1 MGVYR
6 DKMTC
11 MQDMDDMDELIWNNA
26 CRFNINEFCHSGGFT
41 SEALQEFI
49 DLAKEGFKH
58 REEKQV

>member
-1 MGVYR
+1 MGMYR
-6 DKMTC
+6 DKITC
-11 MQDMDDMDELIWNNA
+11 MQDMDDMDELIWSNA